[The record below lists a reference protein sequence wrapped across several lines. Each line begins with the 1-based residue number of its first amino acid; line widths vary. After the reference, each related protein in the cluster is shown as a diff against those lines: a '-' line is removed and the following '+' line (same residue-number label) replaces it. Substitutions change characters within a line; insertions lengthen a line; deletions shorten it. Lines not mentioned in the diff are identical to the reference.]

1 MSTSRIS
8 TLGTYQSSLAQILA
22 KQTAMAKTQQQLAS
36 GSRLTTGADDPL
48 AAGSATTMDRSVARL
63 AQYDKNAT
71 AVQNRLNMQE
81 SALGQVNELLSSA
94 RTLVIQANSDTMSS
108 GDRADIAKQIQSIK
122 DQLVSLANGTDG
134 VGRYLFGGTDDGS
147 LPFTTS
153 AGSVAYNGNQTQRKV
168 EVAGSQQVSDTIPGS
183 QLFMQVRV
191 GNGTATA
198 NADNAN
204 TGQAVLLGY
213 SVDDAATWNGQTY
226 KVVFDSASTYHVE
239 DGNGTSLT
247 AAGSGTYTS
256 GSDISYGGVT
266 LQVRGTPAAGDS
278 MTVGAAGT
286 RSVFDTLDELV
297 SALTLPNADGSRS
310 TEQSNRM
317 QASLQDLTT
326 AEQHFIDARASGGA
340 QLNAIDQA
348 NQVNEAYS
356 ATMKASLS
364 DLRDLDYAEA
374 ASRYSMDSTAL
385 QAAQTVFMQMQQ
397 SSLFKLIG

>member
-8 TLGTYQSSLAQILA
+8 TLGTYQNSLAQILA
-22 KQTAMAKTQQQLAS
+22 KQTAMAKTQQQLGS

-48 AAGSATTMDRSVARL
+48 AAGSATTMDRSLARL
-63 AQYDKNAT
+63 TQYDKNAS

-81 SALGQVNELLSSA
+81 SSLAQANELLSNA
-94 RTLVIQANSDTMSS
+94 RTLVVQANNGTMSS
-108 GDRADIAKQIQSIK
+108 SDRGEIAKQIQSIK

-183 QLFMQVRV
+183 QLFMQVRT
-191 GNGTATA
+191 GNGTIVA

-204 TGQAVLLGY
+204 TGSAVLMGY
-213 SVDDAATWNGQTY
+213 SVDDAAAWNGQTY

-239 DGNGTSLT
+239 DGNGTALT
-247 AAGSGTYTS
+247 AAGSGNYAS
-256 GSDISYGGVT
+256 GNDISYGGVT

-278 MTVGAAGT
+278 VSLEPAGT

-310 TEQSNRM
+310 TEQSNRL
-317 QASLQDLTT
+317 QASLQELTT

-348 NQVNEAYS
+348 NQVNEAY
-356 ATMKASLS
+356 AVTMKTSLS
-364 DLRDLDYAEA
+364 GLRDLDYAEA

-397 SSLFKLIG
+397 SNLFKLIG

>member
-8 TLGTYQSSLAQILA
+8 TLGTYQNSLAQILA
-22 KQTAMAKTQQQLAS
+22 KQATIAKTQQQLAS

-81 SALGQVNELLSSA
+81 SALGQVNELLSNA
-94 RTLVIQANSDTMSS
+94 RTLVVQANSDTMSS
-108 GDRADIAKQIQSIK
+108 SDRAAIAKQIQSIK

-147 LPFTTS
+147 APFTTS
-153 AGSVAYNGNQTQRKV
+153 AGSVAYNGNQTQRQV
-168 EVAGSQQVSDTIPGS
+168 EVAGGQRVQDTIPGS

-198 NADNAN
+198 TADNAN
-204 TGQAVLLGY
+204 AGQAVLLGY

-226 KVVFDSASTYHVE
+226 KVVFDSASSYHIE
-239 DGNGTSLT
+239 DGNGTALT

-256 GSDISYGGVT
+256 GNDISYGGVT

-278 MTVGAAGT
+278 ITLAPADT

-310 TEQSNRM
+310 TEQSNRL

-326 AEQHFIDARASGGA
+326 AEQHFIDARAAGGA
-340 QLNAIDQA
+340 QLSAIDLA
-348 NQVNEAYS
+348 GQVNEAYTV
-356 ATMKASLS
+356 TMKSSLS
-364 DLRDLDYAEA
+364 SLRDLDYAEA
-374 ASRYSMDSTAL
+374 VSRYSMDSTAL